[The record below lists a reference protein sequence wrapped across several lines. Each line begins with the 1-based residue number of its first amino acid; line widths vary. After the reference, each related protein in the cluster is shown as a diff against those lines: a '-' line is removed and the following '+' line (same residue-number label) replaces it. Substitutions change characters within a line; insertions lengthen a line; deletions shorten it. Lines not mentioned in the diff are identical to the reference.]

1 MTPGS
6 ASLAETAE
14 QPRIVAPGGRPFRV
28 AGVAASVLGLDA
40 LAGFLHALP
49 SDTDFCVVV
58 VLDVPAEWE
67 GQASVDTLRALSALP
82 IELVSESRPFEAG
95 RVLLVPTD
103 SVGTLTS
110 TTLNV
115 RPVART
121 RRRRVAVDLLF
132 RNLAWVFGD
141 QAIGVLLAGEGNDGA
156 AGLAHIRHVG
166 GLTLAQ
172 APFEAGCDEMPRHA
186 IVAGAVD
193 IVLPA
198 AELPASMQRFA
209 SAAPGILLPSA
220 VRSDGGRNDGANGDG
235 ARDASRAPATAY
247 PLPGY
252 REILRTVTQRT
263 GRDFS
268 HYRTAAVLRRIQRR
282 ARLHGVS
289 DLDSYARVLDTVSE
303 EAAALAHDIQST
315 GTGFFRDP
323 AAYGVLESTTLR
335 GLTNMLRAAPD
346 MTLRAWCVGCSTGEE
361 TYSLAIA
368 LADAAGADASDRL
381 RIFASDGDPA
391 SIATARAA
399 TYPLSVAAD
408 LGRSRLRRFLQE
420 QGDKYQV
427 EKVVRERVVFAIHDV
442 FRDPPFSGLQL
453 IVCRTLLS
461 DLKEA
466 ARGALLQSFHR
477 SLVPEG
483 YLFVGPDGVG
493 EMGEAWFRPVDGTHG
508 LYRARVN
515 VPGQRSPTLAL
526 VNARVNSLESVAD
539 TSEGARKFVYAEVH
553 RRAIERYS
561 PPSVVV
567 TADYEVVHKSA
578 GAGRYLRE
586 AEADAEA
593 EAEAGPRHLLTMV
606 SASLRREL
614 IQALTRVIATGQPA
628 QSRRVAL
635 GDDAPG
641 LVVRVTVRPFRDDQS
656 RQDLLLVVFHEVAD
670 AAPAASSGAVVSLKR
685 GDGIAALEAEIARL
699 QERLAD
705 ESRRA
710 RRSNERL
717 LMSNE
722 ALEAANDELRMS
734 TAALVAGK
742 DNLHAINEELTTV
755 NVALREAAEE
765 TSDIHDD
772 LQNLIRSSD
781 LSAVRVDRSL
791 AVQWF
796 TPHARRIMDVAL
808 SDRGRPLVQMSHR
821 LQYPE
826 LVADVARTV
835 ASTSRIEREVRSTD
849 GSWFLTRVVPYRTF
863 NNQVD
868 GAVIIF
874 VDITKRR
881 LVEARVS
888 AAQARMRLVAETTQD
903 YAFIA
908 MNEAGIITSWNVGAE
923 RIFGFTAA
931 EMHGKPYGSIFTRDE
946 QELQIPERELSQ
958 ASRTGHSSDDRWRYR
973 KDGSRF
979 YCSGVLYPLTG
990 QGVPGFAKISRD
1002 LTLQHREQ
1010 TAREQALQRTLASNE
1025 MKDVFFAMMSHELRH
1040 PLNLI
1045 QLNMELLGRGPDVMG
1060 VSAAGR
1066 AVDAVK
1072 RAVRDQARI
1081 IDELL
1086 DIARIS
1092 TGKLKITCTPVDFA
1106 ALVARCISA
1115 VSADASSKGILISV
1129 SGINAPLV
1137 LSADRTRLEQAVG
1150 NLLANAIKF
1159 TPRGGHVFVTL
1170 VDDGHEARLDIA
1182 DTGIGIASESVD
1194 SIFTLL
1200 SQLDPQHATRTTSG
1214 LGVGLALSRHFVE
1227 AHGGRLQVRSD
1238 GPGKG
1243 ATFTIRLRLS
1253 EDPVALEAAATHAL
1267 QRLQGVRIV
1276 LAEDSR
1282 DALEA
1287 LSLLLEDE
1295 GAKVLGATTGQAALD
1310 LLQNDDIDVLI
1321 ADIRM
1326 PGMDGTEL
1334 IRRLRKAPRNAGI
1347 PAIAMTGLGAHGSAE
1362 PGTLEGFD
1370 TWLCKP
1376 VSVDRVVAAVLEH
1389 LQ

>member
-14 QPRIVAPGGRPFRV
+14 QPRTIAPGSRPYRV
-28 AGVAASVLGLDA
+28 AGVGASVPGLDA
-40 LAGFLHALP
+40 LAGFLHAVP
-49 SDTDFCVVV
+49 ANTEFCFVV
-58 VLDVPAEWE
+58 VLDVPAEWD
-67 GQASVDTLRALSALP
+67 GQASLDTLKALSALP
-82 IELVSESRPFEAG
+82 VELVAESRSFEAG
-95 RVLLVPTD
+95 RVLVVPTD
-103 SVGTLTS
+103 RAGSVTA
-110 TTLNV
+110 TTLQV

-121 RRRRVAVDLLF
+121 RKRRVAIDLMF
-132 RNLAWVFGD
+132 RNLASVFGD
-141 QAIGVLLAGEGNDGA
+141 QTIGVLLAGDGNDGA

-166 GLTLAQ
+166 GLALAQ

-193 IVLPA
+193 MVLPA
-198 AELPASMQRFA
+198 ADMPASMQRFA

-220 VRSDGGRNDGANGDG
+220 LGRNDV
-235 ARDASRAPATAY
+235 RAPATAY
-247 PLPGY
+247 PLPGF
-252 REILRTVTQRT
+252 REILRTLTQKS
-263 GRDFS
+263 GRDFLQ
-268 HYRTAAVLRRIQRR
+268 YKTVTVLRRMQRR
-282 ARLHGVS
+282 ARLHGVT
-289 DLDSYARVLDTVSE
+289 DLAGYARILDTNTE

-315 GTGFFRDP
+315 GTAFFRDP
-323 AAYGVLESTTLR
+323 AAYAVLESTTLR
-335 GLTNMLRAAPD
+335 GLTNVLRATSD
-346 MTLRAWCVGCSTGEE
+346 LTLRAWCVGCSTGEE
-361 TYSLAIA
+361 AYSLAIA
-368 LADAAGADASDRL
+368 LADAAGTDASDRL

-399 TYPLSVAAD
+399 TYPLSIAAD
-408 LGRSRLRRFLQE
+408 VGRSRLRRFLQE
-420 QGDKYQV
+420 SGDKYQV
-427 EKVVRERVVFAIHDV
+427 KKVVRERVVFAVHDV
-442 FRDPPFSGLQL
+442 FRDPPFSGLHL
-453 IVCRTLLS
+453 IVCRTLLPE
-461 DLKEA
+461 LKA
-466 ARGALLQSFHR
+466 DARDTLLRAFHR

-483 YLFVGPDGVG
+483 YLFVGPEGVG
-493 EMGEAWFRPVDGTHG
+493 EQGEVWFRPVDGTHG

-526 VNARVNSLESVAD
+526 VSARGNPLESVAD
-539 TSEGARKFVYAEVH
+539 TSEGTRKVVYAEVH

-567 TADYEVVHKSA
+567 TADYEVVHLSS
-578 GAGRYLRE
+578 GANRYLRE
-586 AEADAEA
+586 ADTES
-593 EAEAGPRHLLTMV
+593 GPRHLLAMV
-606 SASLRREL
+606 GAALRREL
-614 IQALTRVIATGQPA
+614 IEALTRVIATGQPA

-635 GDDAPG
+635 GDETPG
-641 LVVRVTVRPFRDDQS
+641 AVIRITVRPFHDDQS
-656 RQDLLLVVFHEVAD
+656 RQDLMLVVFHEVTD
-670 AAPAASSGAVVSLKR
+670 AAPAASGNAVVSLKR
-685 GDGIAALEAEIARL
+685 SDGVAALEAEIAHL

-717 LMSNE
+717 LTSNE

-742 DNLHAINEELTTV
+742 DRLHAINEELTTV

-796 TPHARRIMDVAL
+796 TPHARQVMDVAL
-808 SDRGRPLVQMSHR
+808 SDRGRPLAQMTHR

-849 GSWFLTRVVPYRTF
+849 GAWFLTRVVPYRTF
-863 NNQVD
+863 DNLVD

-874 VDITKRR
+874 VDITERR

-888 AAQARMRLVAETTQD
+888 AAQARMRLVAETTQE

-923 RIFGFTAA
+923 RIFGYTAA
-931 EMHGKPYGSIFTRDE
+931 EMHGKAYGSIFTRDE
-946 QELQIPERELSQ
+946 QELGIPERELTQ
-958 ASRTGHSSDDRWRYR
+958 ARRSGHSSDDRWRYR

-990 QGVPGFAKISRD
+990 QGTPGFAKISRD
-1002 LTLQHREQ
+1002 LTTQHREQ

-1025 MKDVFFAMMSHELRH
+1025 LKDVFFAMMSHELRH

-1060 VSAAGR
+1060 VPAAGR

-1086 DIARIS
+1086 DIERIS

-1106 ALVARCISA
+1106 ALVARCVSG
-1115 VSADASSKGILISV
+1115 VSADASAKGVLVSA
-1129 SGINAPLV
+1129 SGINAPLL
-1137 LSADRTRLEQAVG
+1137 LSADRTRLEQSVG

-1170 VDDGHEARLDIA
+1170 VDDGNEARLDVA
-1182 DTGIGIASESVD
+1182 DTGIGIAPESVD

-1200 SQLDPQHATRTTSG
+1200 SQLDAQHATRTTSG

-1253 EDPVALEAAATHAL
+1253 EDPVALEAAATPAL

-1282 DALEA
+1282 DALDA

-1310 LLQNDDIDVLI
+1310 LLQDDDIDVLI

>member
-1 MTPGS
+1 M
-6 ASLAETAE
+6 
-14 QPRIVAPGGRPFRV
+14 
-28 AGVAASVLGLDA
+28 LGLDA
-40 LAGFLHALP
+40 LAGFLHAIP
-49 SDTDFCVVV
+49 SDTDFCLVV
-58 VLDVPAEWE
+58 VLDVPGEWDA
-67 GQASVDTLRALSALP
+67 QASLEMLESLSALP
-82 IELVSESRPFEAG
+82 IELVTESRPFEAG
-95 RVLLVPTD
+95 RVLIVPGD
-103 SVGTLTS
+103 KVGAVAA
-110 TTLNV
+110 TTVHV
-115 RPVART
+115 RRVART
-121 RRRRVAVDLLF
+121 RMRRVAIDLMF
-132 RNLAWVFGD
+132 RNLALLFGD
-141 QAIGVLLAGEGNDGA
+141 EAIGVLLAGDGNDGA
-156 AGLAHIRHVG
+156 DGLAHIRHAG

-186 IVAGAVD
+186 IAAGAVD
-193 IVLPA
+193 VVLPA
-198 AELPASMQRFA
+198 ADLPASMQRFA
-209 SAAPGILLPSA
+209 SASPAILLPSA
-220 VRSDGGRNDGANGDG
+220 LGRNVV
-235 ARDASRAPATAY
+235 RAPATAY
-247 PLPGY
+247 PLPGI
-252 REILRTVTQRT
+252 REILRMLAQRC

-268 HYRTAAVLRRIQRR
+268 PYKTMTVLRRTQRR

-289 DLDSYARVLDTVSE
+289 DLAAYARVLETE
-303 EAAALAHDIQST
+303 TQEAAALAHDIQST
-315 GTGFFRDP
+315 VTGFFRDP
-323 AAYGVLESTTLR
+323 SAYAVLESITLR
-335 GLTNMLRAAPD
+335 GLTNVLRAMPD
-346 MTLRAWCVGCSTGEE
+346 STLRAWCVGCSTGEE
-361 TYSLAIA
+361 AFSLAIA
-368 LADAAGADASDRL
+368 LADAAGADACDRL

-391 SIATARAA
+391 AIVTARAA
-399 TYPLSVAAD
+399 MYPLSTAAD
-408 LGRSRLRRFLQE
+408 VSRSRMRRFLE
-420 QGDKYQV
+420 ESADRYQV
-427 EKVVRERVVFAIHDV
+427 KKVVRERVVFAVHDL
-442 FRDPPFSGLQL
+442 FRDPPFSGLHL
-453 IVCRTLLS
+453 IVCRTLLPE
-461 DLKEA
+461 LKAEA
-466 ARGALLQSFHR
+466 RDALLRTFHR
-477 SLVPEG
+477 SLLPEG
-483 YLFVGPDGVG
+483 YLFVGREGLG
-493 EMGEAWFRPVDGTHG
+493 ETGETWFRQVDGTHG

-515 VPGQRSPTLAL
+515 VPGQRSTPLGLAT
-526 VNARVNSLESVAD
+526 ARETPLNSAANS
-539 TSEGARKFVYAEVH
+539 SEGARKVAFADVH
-553 RRAIERYS
+553 RRAIERFS

-567 TADYEVVHKSA
+567 TGSYEVVHLSPDA
-578 GAGRYLRE
+578 NRYVRE
-586 AEADAEA
+586 AHTES
-593 EAEAGPRHLLTMV
+593 GPRHLLTMV
-606 SASLRREL
+606 SAALRREL
-614 IQALTRVIATGQPA
+614 IEALTRVISTGQPA
-628 QSRRVAL
+628 QSRRVTL
-635 GDDAPG
+635 GDDVPG
-641 LVVRVTVRPFRDDQS
+641 AVVRITVRPFHDDQS
-656 RQDLLLVVFHEVAD
+656 RQDLMLVVFHEVTD
-670 AAPAASSGAVVSLKR
+670 ATPAASGNALVSSR
-685 GDGIAALEAEIARL
+685 RADGVAALEAEIAQL

-717 LMSNE
+717 MTANE

-742 DNLHAINEELTTV
+742 DRLHAINEELTTV

-781 LSAVRVDRSL
+781 LSAIRVDRSL

-796 TPHARRIMDVAL
+796 TPHARQVMDVAL
-808 SDRGRPLVQMSHR
+808 WDRGRPLAQMTHR

-835 ASTSRIEREVRSTD
+835 ASTSRIEREIRSTD

-863 NNQVD
+863 DNLVD

-874 VDITKRR
+874 VDITERR
-881 LVEARVS
+881 LVDARVS
-888 AAQARMRLVAETTQD
+888 AAQARMRLVAETTQE

-908 MNEAGIITSWNVGAE
+908 MNDAGIITSWNAGAE

-931 EMHGKPYGSIFTRDE
+931 EMHGKPYASIFTRDE
-946 QELQIPERELSQ
+946 QELGIPARELTH
-958 ASRTGHSSDDRWRYR
+958 ARRTGHSFDDRWRSR

-990 QGVPGFAKISRD
+990 QGTPGFAKISRD
-1002 LTLQHREQ
+1002 LTTRHREQ

-1025 MKDVFFAMMSHELRH
+1025 LKDVFFAMMSHELRH

-1060 VSAAGR
+1060 VPAANR

-1072 RAVRDQARI
+1072 HAVRDQARI

-1092 TGKLKITCTPVDFA
+1092 TGKLKITCTPVDLA

-1115 VSADASSKGILISV
+1115 VSADASGKGVLV
-1129 SGINAPLV
+1129 AASGLNAPLL

-1170 VDDGHEARLDIA
+1170 VDDGNEARLDVA
-1182 DTGIGIASESVD
+1182 DTGVGIAPESTD

-1200 SQLDPQHATRTTSG
+1200 SQLDPQHATRSTSG

-1253 EDPVALEAAATHAL
+1253 EDPVALEAAATPAL

-1326 PGMDGTEL
+1326 PGMNGREL
-1334 IRRLRKAPRNAGI
+1334 VRRLRKAPRNAGI

-1362 PGTLEGFD
+1362 PRTLEGFD

>member
-14 QPRIVAPGGRPFRV
+14 QPLNVAPGGRRYRV

-40 LAGFLHALP
+40 LAGFLHAFP

-58 VLDVPAEWE
+58 VLDVPAEWK
-67 GQASVDTLRALSALP
+67 GQANVDTLRALSALP
-82 IELVSESRPFEAG
+82 IELVSESRQLEAG

-103 SVGTLTS
+103 SVGTLTT
-110 TTLNV
+110 TTLTI

-141 QAIGVLLAGEGNDGA
+141 QAIGVLLAGEGNDGT

-166 GLTLAQ
+166 GLALAQ

-186 IVAGAVD
+186 IGAGAVD

-209 SAAPGILLPSA
+209 LAAPGILLPPA
-220 VRSDGGRNDGANGDG
+220 VRGGAGRNDGADRDD
-235 ARDASRAPATAY
+235 AREPATAY

-263 GRDFS
+263 GRNFS

-282 ARLHGVS
+282 ARLHGVT
-289 DLDSYARVLDTVSE
+289 DLASYARVLVTVSE
-303 EAAALAHDIQST
+303 EAAALAHDIQSA

-323 AAYGVLESTTLR
+323 AAYAMLESTTLR
-335 GLTNMLRAAPD
+335 GLTTMLRAAPD

-368 LADAAGADASDRL
+368 LADAAGTDAADRL

-408 LGRSRLRRFLQE
+408 LGRLRLRRFLQE

-427 EKVVRERVVFAIHDV
+427 KKVVRERVVFAVHDI
-442 FRDPPFSGLQL
+442 FRDPPFSGLHL

-461 DLKEA
+461 ELKEA
-466 ARGALLQSFHR
+466 ARDALLRSFHR

-493 EMGEAWFRPVDGTHG
+493 KTGEAWFRPVDGSHG

-526 VNARVNSLESVAD
+526 VNARANSLDAVAD
-539 TSEGARKFVYAEVH
+539 TTDGGRKVVYADVH

-567 TADYEVVHKSA
+567 TAEYQVVHKSA
-578 GAGRYLRE
+578 GAGRFLRE
-586 AEADAEA
+586 AD
-593 EAEAGPRHLLTMV
+593 AEAGPRHLLAMV

-614 IQALTRVIATGQPA
+614 IQALTRVMATGQAA

-635 GDDAPG
+635 GEDSPG
-641 LVVRVTVRPFRDDQS
+641 VVIRVTVRPFHDDQS

-670 AAPAASSGAVVSLKR
+670 AAPAASSGAVVSVKR
-685 GDGIAALEAEIARL
+685 ADGVAALEAEIAQL

-742 DNLHAINEELTTV
+742 DKLDAINEELTTV
-755 NVALREAAEE
+755 NVALRQAAEE
-765 TSDIHDD
+765 TSDTHDD

-808 SDRGRPLVQMSHR
+808 SDRGRPLVQLSHR

-874 VDITKRR
+874 VDITDRH

-888 AAQARMRLVAETTQD
+888 AAQARMRLVAETTQE

-931 EMHGKPYGSIFTRDE
+931 EMRGKPYGAIFTRDE
-946 QELQIPERELSQ
+946 QELGIPQRELSQ
-958 ASRTGHSSDDRWRYR
+958 ASQTGHSSDDRWRYR

-990 QGVPGFAKISRD
+990 HGVPGFAMISRD
-1002 LTLQHREQ
+1002 LTTKHREQ

-1025 MKDVFFAMMSHELRH
+1025 LKDVFFAMMSHELRH

-1060 VSAAGR
+1060 VPAAGR

-1092 TGKLKITCTPVDFA
+1092 TGKLKITCTSVDFA

-1170 VDDGHEARLDIA
+1170 VDDGNEARLDIA

-1200 SQLDPQHATRTTSG
+1200 SQLDPEHATRTTSG

-1253 EDPVALEAAATHAL
+1253 EDPAALEAAASHAL

-1295 GAKVLGATTGQAALD
+1295 GAKVLGATTGLAALD